1 MLARPLPALSLVPAA
16 YVLLLRQAPTDQSGT
31 RQASVKSPTTPR
43 PSGLPGGQEAPGS
56 STQVLLQLRQHTGY
70 MDGYWAC
77 GVAGHVEPGES
88 VLETAVR
95 EAQEEVGVVVAH
107 TDLEPLTTV
116 HRSNDVGGPGLE
128 QRVDFFFTLR
138 RWEGRPRVREPA
150 RTAALDWFAL
160 TSLPRAVPEHE
171 RHVLQLLAD
180 ALDCGNR
187 VPPVTTFGFA
197 AGQEMAR
204 YGTARSH

>member
-1 MLARPLPALSLVPAA
+1 MGVR
-16 YVLLLRQAPTDQSGT
+16 
-31 RQASVKSPTTPR
+31 SPTTAR
-43 PSGLPGGQEAPGS
+43 HSELPGEQEAAAS

-77 GVAGHVEPGES
+77 GVAGHVDPGES

-95 EAQEEVGVVVAH
+95 EAEEEVGVVVAH

-128 QRVDFFFTLR
+128 QRVDFFFALR
-138 RWEGRPRVREPA
+138 RWEGQPRVREPA
-150 RTAALDWFAL
+150 RTAALDWFTL
-160 TSLPRAVPEHE
+160 TCLPRAVPEHE
-171 RHVLQLLAD
+171 RHVLRLLAD
-180 ALDCGNR
+180 ALDHGDR

-197 AGQEMAR
+197 PGQETIR
-204 YGTARSH
+204 YGTARPH

>member
-1 MLARPLPALSLVPAA
+1 MPAQTPQTPPALSLVPAA
-16 YVLLLRQAPTDQSGT
+16 YVLLLRQAPAG
-31 RQASVKSPTTPR
+31 RAGVRSPTAG
-43 PSGLPGGQEAPGS
+43 PSGLLGGQGAQAS
-56 STQVLLQLRQHTGY
+56 CTQVLLQLRQHTGY

-95 EAQEEVGVVVAH
+95 EAKEEVGVVVAH

-116 HRSNDVGGPGLE
+116 HRSNDVAGPGLE
-128 QRVDFFFTLR
+128 QRVDFFFALH

-171 RHVLQLLAD
+171 RHVLRLLAD
-180 ALDCGNR
+180 ALDRGQR
-187 VPPVTTFGFA
+187 VPPVTTFGFDP
-197 AGQEMAR
+197 GQETAR
-204 YGTARSH
+204 YGTARPH